1 MMRKP
6 RVKETRSANYHVFS
20 RVVNGEWI
28 FNREEKELFVTLMRR
43 VEAFCGV
50 KILTYTVLSN
60 HFHILVHIPKRKRR
74 NIGDEE
80 FLRRLS
86 QLYCKREVR
95 RVEKKLC
102 GYREKKQEAAAEAL
116 KARYTYRMYDLSEF
130 GKTLLQRFSQSYNTR
145 HERTGTLWEGRFG
158 SLLADK
164 SIEALGAT
172 AAYIDLNAVRA
183 GLVQDPVDYRW
194 SGYAEAVAGS
204 RQAREGL
211 GMVMLSRGQ
220 SPDWDRAAGKYRR
233 LLYTT
238 GQAKGVSETG
248 GALKPGFS
256 PEDVKRVLEA
266 GGKLP
271 LNVVLRCRVRYF
283 TAGLVLGTRAYVE
296 HIQHR
301 HGAQICSARGTGPS
315 AMIGCDWG
323 DLFVNHQLK
332 GDLITVPGC

>member
-1 MMRKP
+1 
-6 RVKETRSANYHVFS
+6 
-20 RVVNGEWI
+20 
-28 FNREEKELFVTLMRR
+28 MRR
-43 VEAFCGV
+43 GRCGGV
-50 KILTYTVLSN
+50 QCNDTT
-60 HFHILVHIPKRKRR
+60 
-74 NIGDEE
+74 GD
-80 FLRRLS
+80 
-86 QLYCKREVR
+86 Y
-95 RVEKKLC
+95 
-102 GYREKKQEAAAEAL
+102 G
-116 KARYTYRMYDLSEF
+116 
-130 GKTLLQRFSQSYNTR
+130 LQRYDGGRYNGGLQRGTTTTGDRLQRGTDPGPRNAPHDQRPGARPGTARLSQSYNTR

-301 HGAQICSARGTGPS
+301 HAAQICSARGTGPS

>member
-1 MMRKP
+1 MRRP
-6 RVKETRSANYHVFS
+6 RVKETRSANYHIFS
-20 RVVNGEWI
+20 RVVNREWI
-28 FNREEKELFVTLMRR
+28 FNREEKERFVTLMRR

-60 HFHILVHIPKRKRR
+60 HFHILVHIPRRKRR

-80 FLRRLS
+80 FFRRLK
-86 QLYCKREVR
+86 QLYGKREVR
-95 RVEKKLC
+95 RVEKKLR
-102 GYREKKQEAAAEAL
+102 GYREKGQEVAAEAL

-220 SPDWDRAAGKYRR
+220 SPDWNKAAGKYRR

-238 GQAKGVSETG
+238 GQAKGEGKTA
-248 GALKPGFS
+248 GAFKPGFS
-256 PEDVKRVLEA
+256 PEEVQRVLEA

-271 LNVVLRCRVRYF
+271 MNVVLRCRVRYF
-283 TAGLVLGTRAYVE
+283 TAGLVLGSKAYVE
-296 HIQHR
+296 SIQQR
-301 HGAQICSARGTGPS
+301 HGKRIRSERNAGPS

-323 DLFVNHQLK
+323 NLFVNHPLK
-332 GDLITVPGC
+332 GNLITAPAC